1 MAAPRREAE
10 RAPMRQSDAAPAK
23 AGARPKDAAP
33 AHAGAPHVWRRLG
46 QAALR
51 WSGLGWLAA
60 RIVRRNP
67 KALRQSLTDALAD
80 HTGESDAGESD
91 AAALPFTP
99 KERKMLRNLL
109 GFRDVRVR
117 DVMVPRAEIVAAEEK
132 ESLAGLR
139 ARFTA
144 CAHSRLPLYRGSLD
158 DPRGMVHI
166 KDALKAMDR
175 PDAKDLCAR
184 DFLREVLFVPPSM
197 PAMDLLLTMQ
207 ARRMHLALVIDE
219 HGGTD
224 GLVSIENL
232 VEEIVGE
239 IEDEHDDA
247 DMQLVETEGGILDV
261 PARLPLKELEQRLN
275 VSLRNGR
282 DMESDSVGGLVVAL
296 AGEVPQ
302 RGEVVR
308 HPSGIEFEVA
318 DADARRIKHLRIR
331 PARGSCASAA
341 DSKSSAAS

>member
-1 MAAPRREAE
+1 MDGAPLMAVSSPPTE
-10 RAPMRQSDAAPAK
+10 PAPA
-23 AGARPKDAAP
+23 PKF
-33 AHAGAPHVWRRLG
+33 WRRLG
-46 QAALR
+46 QASLR
-51 WSGLGWLAA
+51 WSGASWLAA

-67 KALRQSLTDALAD
+67 KALRQTMTDALEEPS
-80 HTGESDAGESD
+80 GDAD
-91 AAALPFTP
+91 AAAVSFTP

-117 DVMVPRAEIVAAEEK
+117 NVMVPRADIVAADEK
-132 ESLAGLR
+132 ETLTDLR

-144 CAHSRLPLYRGSLD
+144 CAHSRLPIYRDSLD
-158 DPRGMVHI
+158 NPLGMVHI
-166 KDALKAMDR
+166 KDALKGMDR
-175 PDAKDLCAR
+175 EDAATLCAR

-247 DMQLVETEGGILDV
+247 EQELVEAEDGILDV
-261 PARLPLKELEQRLN
+261 AARMPLKDLEQRLDL
-275 VSLRNGR
+275 SLRNGR

-302 RGEVVR
+302 RGEVVQ
-308 HPSGIEFEVA
+308 HPSGVEFEVA
-318 DADARRIKHLRIR
+318 DADARRIKQVRIR
-331 PARGSCASAA
+331 AASATATTTATYASQKSSADSKAAEGKAA
-341 DSKSSAAS
+341 DSKKSAAS